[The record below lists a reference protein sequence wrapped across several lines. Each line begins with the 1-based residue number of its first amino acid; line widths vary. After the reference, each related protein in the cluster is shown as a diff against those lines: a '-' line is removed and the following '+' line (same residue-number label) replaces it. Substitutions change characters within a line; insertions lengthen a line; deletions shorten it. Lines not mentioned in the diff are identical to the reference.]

1 MTTRIIISMWLALA
15 FSVNAGEPLV
25 QEKTLPDGLTQL
37 RIVSDDGKD
46 LAVYKKD
53 PEEHS

>member
-1 MTTRIIISMWLALA
+1 MWLALA

-46 LAVYKKD
+46 PAVYKID
-53 PEEHS
+53 SEEHS